1 MEKIKVVYITG
12 WWRSGATILSRSL
25 GSSKDAVF
33 AGELKDYWRIRFM
46 KHNICSCGERFPT
59 CSFWQDVSKEHIR
72 SFPSINFEELKNEF
86 REIEKWSNY
95 YKLRKLIINKKENSL
110 RPILDKYI
118 EQNIKL
124 YEIISQ
130 KSGGKIIIDSSRN
143 PGRLLA
149 LLSSDKIDMYTI
161 DIIRDPRASMNS
173 LIQKDI
179 RNVHENRQNTLINM
193 LNWDVKNLL
202 GLDIMRKID
211 ADKGS
216 YISYK
221 NFTRHPA
228 RVLEQLKQRLNL
240 SLDYEDTNGKFTINL
255 EAGHIFSGNRSR
267 FNTGKITISE
277 DTNWER
283 QLSWFHKTLITI
295 GSLPLHKYLVKK
307 YSLE

>member
-1 MEKIKVVYITG
+1 VEKG
-12 WWRSGATILSRSL
+12 F
-25 GSSKDAVF
+25 SSID
-33 AGELKDYWRIRFM
+33 
-46 KHNICSCGERFPT
+46 
-59 CSFWQDVSKEHIR
+59 
-72 SFPSINFEELKNEF
+72 FEELRKEF
-86 REIEKWSNY
+86 SEIEKWSNY
-95 YKLRKLIINKKENSL
+95 YKLRKIIKNNKENSL
-110 RPILDKYI
+110 KPILDKYI
-118 EQNIKL
+118 EHNIKL

-130 KSGGKIIIDSSRN
+130 KTVGKIIIDSSRN

-179 RNVHENRQNTLINM
+179 RNVHENRQNTLVNM

-221 NFTRHPA
+221 NFTRYPA
-228 RVLEQLKQRLNL
+228 QVLEQLKKKLNL
-240 SLDYEDTNGKFTINL
+240 SLDYEETNGKFTINL

-283 QLSWFHKTLITI
+283 QLSWFHKTLISI